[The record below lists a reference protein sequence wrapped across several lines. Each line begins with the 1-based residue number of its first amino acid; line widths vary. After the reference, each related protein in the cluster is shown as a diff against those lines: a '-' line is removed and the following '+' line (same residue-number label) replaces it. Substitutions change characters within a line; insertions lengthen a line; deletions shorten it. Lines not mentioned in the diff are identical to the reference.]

1 IREIYAGSNVD
12 PDQDIPKQDYIAQ
25 SGSNITLQA
34 DEVIYLKEGFHAM
47 SGSNVHITPTSPG
60 GSAGPCNLPNAARM
74 AAHIQQ
80 HQQKKNETLPGLG
93 IYPNPT
99 SNVVKLHNRFM
110 PLKAASVI
118 ILDVYGRIVYDQTN
132 FNSTLHTPD
141 FSHEPDGMY
150 MAKVI
155 HHGKTETLKFMV
167 QH

>member
-1 IREIYAGSNVD
+1 
-12 PDQDIPKQDYIAQ
+12 AQ